1 MRRIAI
7 AMLLATMML
16 TLSLP
21 GLAQDVVEL
30 RMTWYTDGNEDVVMR
45 DLLDRFEMENSDIR
59 VVMDNVPYQAGILEA
74 LPIQLAAGEGPDMAR
89 VTDPWWTGRV
99 LPGHDALAER
109 RRLLA

>member
-7 AMLLATMML
+7 VLMLATMML
-16 TLSLP
+16 ALSLP

-59 VVMDNVPYQAGILEA
+59 VVMDNVPYQAGILETCRFNWQ
-74 LPIQLAAGEGPDMAR
+74 PAR
-89 VTDPWWTGRV
+89 ARTWR
-99 LPGHDALAER
+99 A
-109 RRLLA
+109 

>member
-7 AMLLATMML
+7 VLMLATMML

-59 VVMDNVPYQAGILEA
+59 VVMDNVPIRRASSKPCRFNWQPAK
-74 LPIQLAAGEGPDMAR
+74 AR
-89 VTDPWWTGRV
+89 TWR
-99 LPGHDALAER
+99 A
-109 RRLLA
+109 